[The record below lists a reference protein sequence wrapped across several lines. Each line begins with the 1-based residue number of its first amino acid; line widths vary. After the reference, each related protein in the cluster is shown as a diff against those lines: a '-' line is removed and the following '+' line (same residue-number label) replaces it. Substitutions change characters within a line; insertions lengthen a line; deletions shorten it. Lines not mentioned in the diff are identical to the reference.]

1 MRKGKKY
8 EEMKEVWGKERVWV
22 KERSMRKG
30 NIVILNQDTLINCG
44 LEFSIS
50 DAQLKISEWN

>member
-30 NIVILNQDTLINCG
+30 NIVILNQDTFIHCG
-44 LEFSIS
+44 LEFSNS
-50 DAQLKISEWN
+50 DAPLKISEWN